1 MKALLLIMSWL
12 FVLSAFATSP
22 VVTIDAEDDAA
33 PWSMA
38 DGTGYVNDVVRAAFA
53 AAGWKT
59 TFRVVPYARCKFEVL
74 TGQTA
79 GCFTVGKSPEVA
91 QHMLFAEKPII

>member
-1 MKALLLIMSWL
+1 MKALLLIISWL
-12 FVLSAFATSP
+12 IVSPASADSP

-53 AAGWKT
+53 AAGWKV

-74 TGQTA
+74 TGRAA
-79 GCFTVGKSPEVA
+79 GCFTVGKSLEVA
-91 QHMLFAEKPII
+91 QQMLFAEK